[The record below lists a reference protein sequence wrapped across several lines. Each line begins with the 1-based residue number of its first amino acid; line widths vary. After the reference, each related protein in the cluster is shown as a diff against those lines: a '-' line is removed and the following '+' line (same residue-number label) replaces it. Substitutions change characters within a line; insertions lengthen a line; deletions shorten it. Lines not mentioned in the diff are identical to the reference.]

1 MKKLLYLLL
10 LTATISF
17 AQDSTFTDCGG
28 NIAPEGWLGDGFC
41 DDNTYSWNG
50 YLIDFNCAEFNYDG
64 ADCPIPILDTIY
76 GCVNELCLL
85 YTSPSPRDS

>member
-1 MKKLLYLLL
+1 MLKKLITL
-10 LTATISF
+10 LTFISLNVYS
-17 AQDSTFTDCGG
+17 QDPTFVDCAG

-50 YLIDFNCAEFNYDG
+50 YLIDFNCPEFNYDG

-76 GCVNELCLL
+76 GCINEFALNSCA
-85 YTSPSPRDS
+85 TF